1 MRSVTPVSS
10 PSAQDSAD
18 AGTMPGDANA
28 VEFKIWRSERVHGL
42 EIIHTNS
49 HDHDYP
55 PHLHDTLEII
65 WIRAGHGRLTCQG
78 RTFEIRAGEAAIIPP
93 NEIHSGG
100 GSRSNLEYV
109 AIQLPRALLQ
119 QVSWDSRFLV
129 DSAGNPVPIKVLSR
143 EKATSLLPIMVRT
156 LCADLP
162 VDRLLY
168 ILLPILCQMLDAPSL
183 DSGPILERCSP
194 HPAVALAQSIIRDQC
209 ADRVDISQLA
219 LRVELDMRYLISLFK
234 LATGTT
240 PHQFQIALRVE
251 LARSLLQQHL
261 PLCEV
266 AARAGF
272 ADQSHM
278 NRHFRRQYGFTP
290 GAFRESVVMRPNI
303 VV

>member
-1 MRSVTPVSS
+1 MRSVRPASWS
-10 PSAQDSAD
+10 PAADGAD
-18 AGTMPGDANA
+18 AGASPGDTNA
-28 VEFKIWRSERVHGL
+28 VEFKVWRSERVPGL

-49 HDHDYP
+49 HEHDYP

-65 WIRAGHGRLTCQG
+65 WVRAGHGRLTCQG
-78 RTFEIRAGEAAIIPP
+78 GTFEIRAGEAAIIPP

-109 AIQLPRALLQ
+109 AIQLPRALLR
-119 QVSWDSRFLV
+119 QVSRDFRFLV
-129 DSAGNPVPIKVLSR
+129 DSAGNPVPVKVLSG

-168 ILLPILCQMLDAPSL
+168 ILLPILCQVLDAPSP
-183 DSGPILERCSP
+183 DCGPIPERCSL
-194 HPAVALAQSIIRDQC
+194 HPAVSMAQSIIRDQC
-209 ADRVDISQLA
+209 ADRVHISQLA
-219 LRVELDMRYLISLFK
+219 MRVELDMRYLISLFK

-272 ADQSHM
+272 ADQSHL

-303 VV
+303 VL